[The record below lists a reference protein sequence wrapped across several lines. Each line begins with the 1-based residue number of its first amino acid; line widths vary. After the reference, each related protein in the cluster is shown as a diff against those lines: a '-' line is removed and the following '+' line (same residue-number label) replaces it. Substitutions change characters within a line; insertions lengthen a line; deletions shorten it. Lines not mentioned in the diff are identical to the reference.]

1 MCLSC
6 PMRQE
11 LHPLSLPSSVSTFT
25 SCLMGPR
32 SKVTNLCALVI
43 CYVRKMGPD
52 LENKR
57 HSSLR
62 ILFTSVLDKRVNWSV
77 QPLALKDG
85 EGAS

>member
-1 MCLSC
+1 
-6 PMRQE
+6 
-11 LHPLSLPSSVSTFT
+11 
-25 SCLMGPR
+25 
-32 SKVTNLCALVI
+32 
-43 CYVRKMGPD
+43 MGPD

-85 EGAS
+85 EGASQLLARATQISYYALKQIPEPLEK